1 MRRQW
6 ILEDHDDA
14 DGPVR
19 QIITQYPL
27 LTKATYVSSSCY
39 NFVTQDLVI
48 ICRFGLQ
55 VSQEFSQILQRNVRE
70 SFDAKLL
77 DWARAVIAYT
87 KETQPNS
94 TQLKKVVSGIE
105 ESHPGMFV

>member
-1 MRRQW
+1 M
-6 ILEDHDDA
+6 
-14 DGPVR
+14 
-19 QIITQYPL
+19 
-27 LTKATYVSSSCY
+27 
-39 NFVTQDLVI
+39 
-48 ICRFGLQ
+48 
-55 VSQEFSQILQRNVRE
+55 QRNVRE

-105 ESHPGMFV
+105 ESHPGMFVLLHQSQLKGQLFADSMLIIRVHRELCCI